1 MFAIPVGGGRG
12 GAVKE
17 QYLRLKQGRGAQTP
31 GIRTGIL
38 VLVVGKERNW
48 ESGMVGFNHCTKE
61 TLEKTLQ
68 LRAKHLLPRP
78 RLFLDS
84 CLTDYISFLRPF
96 LGNTTTPYNVLHNG
110 PLQSPLPPNNNLL
123 SN

>member
-1 MFAIPVGGGRG
+1 MFAIPMGGGRG

-17 QYLRLKQGRGAQTP
+17 QYLRLKRGRGAQTP

-48 ESGMVGFNHCTKE
+48 ESGMEGFSARG
-61 TLEKTLQ
+61 TLENTLQ

-84 CLTDYISFLRPF
+84 RLTDYLLPP
-96 LGNTTTPYNVLHNG
+96 TPYRKHNHT
-110 PLQSPLPPNNNLL
+110 P
-123 SN
+123 